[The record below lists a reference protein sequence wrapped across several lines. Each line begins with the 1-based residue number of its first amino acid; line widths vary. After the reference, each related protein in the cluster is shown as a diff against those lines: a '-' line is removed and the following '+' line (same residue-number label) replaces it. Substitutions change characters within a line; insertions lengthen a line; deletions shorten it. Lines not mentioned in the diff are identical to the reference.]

1 MINYYRTGDG
11 IDMYYKEEI
20 EITED
25 DRIIIEKLC
34 ELLAQSKIDSYFYTH
49 DQDFYLQ
56 LKVFRDEFNE
66 AYDKGFSRYFISK
79 NFYRWVTNNTVYKF
93 TALLE
98 ALFKGLL
105 EKFKD
110 VNEDGVLTYK
120 NCRCYRSYNVVTQ
133 SEEMAE
139 TTQEVNSRILDLQE
153 VKLYENDELIIEDNL
168 IQVMPCFH
176 IKVESAHK
184 VDSKKKKE
192 LIQEIRTLVYH
203 RMCTLLEAN
212 FKRANCVE
220 IIQYRLIL
228 ASLVRVID
236 ASFKPRFKTEHYDSF
251 EVAKNVT
258 VNLKSEFDC
267 FKARYAEFKHYKK
280 NLIRL

>member
-1 MINYYRTGDG
+1 
-11 IDMYYKEEI
+11 MYFKEEI
-20 EITED
+20 QITKD
-25 DRIIIEKLC
+25 DEVIIYKLG
-34 ELLAQSKIDSYFYTH
+34 ELLCLSEKIDGYFYTH
-49 DQDFYLQ
+49 DQ
-56 LKVFRDEFNE
+56 EFFVQMGLFTNSEFVE
-66 AYDKGFSRYFISK
+66 AYERGFGRYFSDRHYYKWVRSNVIS
-79 NFYRWVTNNTVYKF
+79 KF

-98 ALFKGLL
+98 ALFNGLL
-105 EKFKD
+105 EQFKED
-110 VNEDGVLTYK
+110 EVEDGILTYK
-120 NCRCYRSYNVVTQ
+120 NCCRVYRSYNVATQ
-133 SEEMAE
+133 TEQQEES
-139 TTQEVNSRILDLQE
+139 TQEVNSRILDLQE

-176 IKVESAHK
+176 IKVVEQQEK
-184 VDSKKKKE
+184 VDAIIKKE

>member
-1 MINYYRTGDG
+1 
-11 IDMYYKEEI
+11 MYIKEEI
-20 EITED
+20 EITKED
-25 DRIIIEKLC
+25 EVIIDKLA
-34 ELLAQSKIDSYFYTH
+34 ELLCLSEKIDGYFYTH
-49 DQDFYLQ
+49 DQ
-56 LKVFRDEFNE
+56 EFFVQMGLFTNSEFEE
-66 AYDKGFSRYFISK
+66 AFDKGFAKYFIHK
-79 NFYRWVTNNTVYKF
+79 HFYKWVTNNTVYKF

-120 NCRCYRSYNVVTQ
+120 NCRCYRSYNIATQ

-176 IKVESAHK
+176 IKVVEQQEK
-184 VDSKKKKE
+184 VDAIIKKE